1 MEAFQVDAFHIF
13 DKQWALVTA
22 GTLEDYNTMTI
33 SWGGLGTLWSR
44 PVATVYVKPVRYTY
58 HFLEKNDYFTV
69 SFFPEE
75 YKKDLGILG
84 SKSGRNGDKVA
95 LTSLTPIAAEHG
107 VTFTQA
113 SATLICKKIYLQDLD
128 LKQIPQDAASAYY
141 QAEAP
146 HRMYIGEVVGIL
158 RPNDEN

>member
-113 SATLICKKIYLQDLD
+113 SATLICKKITGRIWISSRSRRTLPVPII
-128 LKQIPQDAASAYY
+128 KQKRRTACTS
-141 QAEAP
+141 
-146 HRMYIGEVVGIL
+146 VK
-158 RPNDEN
+158 